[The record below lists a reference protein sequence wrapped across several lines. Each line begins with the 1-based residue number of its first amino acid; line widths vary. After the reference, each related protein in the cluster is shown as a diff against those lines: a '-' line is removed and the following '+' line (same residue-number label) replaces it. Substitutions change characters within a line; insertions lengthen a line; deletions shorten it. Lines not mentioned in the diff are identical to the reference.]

1 MKSTNKAILAALA
14 AAIGLGLSASATAG
28 GRHGHHD
35 RHWGHH
41 DGPRYVVR
49 ERVVIQRPVYV
60 APRPVYVAPPV
71 YAAPVYSGYYD
82 APIPRHSGIVVNVA
96 IPPLVIPLR

>member
-1 MKSTNKAILAALA
+1 MKITNKAILAALA

-28 GRHGHHD
+28 GHHGHHHRD
-35 RHWGHH
+35 RHWVHY

-49 ERVVIQRPVYV
+49 ERVVVQ
-60 APRPVYVAPPV
+60 RPVYVAPPV
-71 YAAPVYSGYYD
+71 YAAPVYPGYYP

-96 IPPLVIPLR
+96 VPPLVIPLR